1 MILAICAIVA
11 VCSAFK
17 ATGEVTTSGV
27 SSGAIMASQLH
38 FAYSSVI
45 KGAGIFAGGPYYC
58 ALGLE
63 SKAILDCM
71 TMPINI
77 QINKITNFADSK
89 AKSGL
94 IDPLTNLKDSK
105 VFIWA
110 GTKDT
115 TVNPDVGRKGEDL
128 YRHYGANIKTKY
140 DLVAAHTTPTID
152 PYLGSCLTAESPYIS
167 YCNYD
172 GPFEALNH
180 LS

>member
-1 MILAICAIVA
+1 MKMILAICAIVA

-77 QINKITNFADSK
+77 
-89 AKSGL
+89 
-94 IDPLTNLKDSK
+94 
-105 VFIWA
+105 
-110 GTKDT
+110 
-115 TVNPDVGRKGEDL
+115 
-128 YRHYGANIKTKY
+128 
-140 DLVAAHTTPTID
+140 
-152 PYLGSCLTAESPYIS
+152 
-167 YCNYD
+167 
-172 GPFEALNH
+172 
-180 LS
+180 